1 MAQTVRN
8 LPAIQETQ
16 VQSLGQE
23 DPLEQ
28 GMATHSRI
36 LAWRIPWTEEPDG
49 LQFMGWQRDTA
60 EATERARFGG
70 HIYKPRNPKDY
81 RHTLRN
87 QEGAWN
93 RGCYWTLEGT
103 AQPPPWCLTILPPGC
118 ETVNLCCSEP
128 PAGGTS
134 SQQSRKLSARPLYH
148 VTVICIQRN
157 K

>member
-1 MAQTVRN
+1 MELVTKNPLANAGDVRD
-8 LPAIQETQ
+8 PC
-16 VQSLGQE
+16 QE
-23 DPLEQ
+23 DSLEDS
-28 GMATHSRI
+28 MATHSRI

-103 AQPPPWCLTILPPGC
+103 AQPPP
-118 ETVNLCCSEP
+118 
-128 PAGGTS
+128 
-134 SQQSRKLSARPLYH
+134 
-148 VTVICIQRN
+148 
-157 K
+157 